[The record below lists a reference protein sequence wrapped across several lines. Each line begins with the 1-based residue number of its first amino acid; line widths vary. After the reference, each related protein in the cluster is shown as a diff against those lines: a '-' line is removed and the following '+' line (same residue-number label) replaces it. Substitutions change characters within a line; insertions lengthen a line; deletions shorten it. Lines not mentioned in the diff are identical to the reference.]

1 MNKTV
6 LINPSYPQMI
16 QNFARE
22 NFNLKILSGACL
34 ALLFVSL
41 ATVAYLVKRG
51 PMVIA
56 MSESGKVT
64 QIEMKVTDFQI
75 KEAIR
80 VYLNHRYGWDD
91 KNIGS
96 SLRQSEFFVEPSLVG
111 SFRKSMNDTIKY
123 VHDKKVSQRVY
134 PREDSIKVDLKEKSV
149 TLVADRFTEFDNL
162 KAATEMKL
170 KLWFEKGDQTIQNPW
185 GVYVVKELEGGGT
198 R

>member
-64 QIEMKVTDFQI
+64 QIETKVTDFQI

-96 SLRQSEFFVEPSLVG
+96 SLRLSEFFVEPSLVG
-111 SFRKSMNDTIKY
+111 SFRKSMSDTIKY